1 MNIQLLGGQQIKQ
14 SYIQFYLWIPQEV
27 AGGKGKW
34 VVDGSRAWG
43 LAEQATENG
52 YLGARCGAAVAMM
65 LAALLQCGSGCG
77 SFEGHCVVLLP

>member
-65 LAALLQCGSGCG
+65 LAALLQCGRG
-77 SFEGHCVVLLP
+77 